1 MDVRADMQAFERIP
15 GTIEKENAV
24 LDRQRLGNEHVVN
37 LVSSVAIA
45 NVVSY
50 KIEPHE
56 RDLLKS

>member
-1 MDVRADMQAFERIP
+1 
-15 GTIEKENAV
+15 
-24 LDRQRLGNEHVVN
+24 VVN
-37 LVSSVAIA
+37 LVPSVAIA